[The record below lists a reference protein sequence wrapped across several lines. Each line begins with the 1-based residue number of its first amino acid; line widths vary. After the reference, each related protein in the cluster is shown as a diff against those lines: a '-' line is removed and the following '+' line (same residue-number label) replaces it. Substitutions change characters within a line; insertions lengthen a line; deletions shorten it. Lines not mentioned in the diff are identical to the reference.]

1 MRPAPGILSPWRIIF
16 GVIEQGRGELM
27 EKREVM
33 ARWMLE
39 VDHSLEE
46 IAHTISYL
54 DLPHEAKSSPTILL
68 QNLGRMRRLQLE
80 MDLLNAREKESA

>member
-1 MRPAPGILSPWRIIF
+1 
-16 GVIEQGRGELM
+16 M

-39 VDHSLEE
+39 VDHSIEE
-46 IAHTISYL
+46 IAHTLSYL
-54 DLPHEAKSSPTILL
+54 ELPREAKSSPDILL

-80 MDLLNAREKESA
+80 LDLMHLREKESV